1 MLHGE
6 RVTLRKVRAE
16 ELPTVYGWRYDVET
30 WLLTEDEPYVVPTYE
45 EFVAEMT
52 RPGNQEGAAFF
63 GVDIEGRLV
72 GSCSLWGIDLHN
84 RYAHIGM
91 SIGSRE
97 HRGQGLG
104 RDALAVI
111 TDYGFRLRGLHRLQL
126 ETLASN
132 EAMVR
137 TALSVGYAEEG
148 RLRGKAYVAGR
159 FCDEVVFGLLAS
171 DWHGKAE

>member
-1 MLHGE
+1 MLSGE
-6 RVTLRKVRAE
+6 RVTLRKVRPD
-16 ELPTVYGWRYDVET
+16 ELPAVYAWHYDVET
-30 WLLTEDEPYVVPTYE
+30 FLLADDGPYVVPTYE
-45 EFVAEMT
+45 EFVAERA
-52 RPGNQEGAAFF
+52 RPGQQEDAAWF
-63 GVDIEGRLV
+63 GIDAEGRLV
-72 GSCSLWGIDLHN
+72 GGCGLWGIDLHN
-84 RYAHIGM
+84 RFAHVGM

-126 ETLASN
+126 ETLAGN
-132 EAMVR
+132 EAMIR
-137 TALSVGYAEEG
+137 TALSVGYGEEG
-148 RLRGKAYVAGR
+148 RLRGKAFVAGT